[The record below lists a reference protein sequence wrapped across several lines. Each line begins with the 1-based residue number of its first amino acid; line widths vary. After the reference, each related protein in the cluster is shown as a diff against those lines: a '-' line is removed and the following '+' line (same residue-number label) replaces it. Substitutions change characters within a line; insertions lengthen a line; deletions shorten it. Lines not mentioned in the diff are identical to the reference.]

1 MRNLFLTI
9 LLLLIVSLS
18 SLTACNKQ
26 EQAKSGIIVPVVGLT
41 ITGEKLQ
48 NAITIVGNLQA
59 NEDVIIKSEITG
71 NVEKINFEE
80 GQTVKKGT
88 LLIQVDHKNLN
99 SEMEQAQANF
109 NLADANLKRS
119 KELFENKTI
128 SSQAYDQAFA
138 QYKAT
143 QATLNKTKQQLDKA
157 SIVAPFDGI
166 MGARKVSPGQY
177 VSNNDTLTSISS
189 VNPIKLEFN
198 LAERYLSKISLGQKV
213 EVSTAAFDKQ
223 IFTGETFF
231 IAPSVDVQ
239 TRTVL
244 AKAKIDNA
252 VLLLK
257 PGMFSRVKL
266 ILEEKENAILIPSS
280 AIINR
285 EDKSSVF
292 VVSEDG
298 IANYRDITLGIEYND
313 KIEVTSGLKI
323 GETII
328 TEGIVKLQ
336 PGMLTRISYQVSDS

>member
-1 MRNLFLTI
+1 
-9 LLLLIVSLS
+9 
-18 SLTACNKQ
+18 
-26 EQAKSGIIVPVVGLT
+26 
-41 ITGEKLQ
+41 
-48 NAITIVGNLQA
+48 
-59 NEDVIIKSEITG
+59 
-71 NVEKINFEE
+71 
-80 GQTVKKGT
+80 
-88 LLIQVDHKNLN
+88 
-99 SEMEQAQANF
+99 
-109 NLADANLKRS
+109 
-119 KELFENKTI
+119 
-128 SSQAYDQAFA
+128 
-138 QYKAT
+138 
-143 QATLNKTKQQLDKA
+143 
-157 SIVAPFDGI
+157 
-166 MGARKVSPGQY
+166 
-177 VSNNDTLTSISS
+177 

-213 EVSTAAFDKQ
+213 EVSIAAFDKQ

-231 IAPSVDVQ
+231 IAPTIDVQ

-244 AKAKIDNA
+244 AKAKIDND

-292 VVSEDG
+292 VVSEDN

-336 PGMLTRISYQVSDS
+336 PGMITRISYLVSGS